1 MIKLSDIILD
11 EAVYTPYRTM
21 VQVVSNNT
29 SPSVL
34 ADLIRAL
41 PGVTTCTIAGSD
53 DAAKRYTFKVKI
65 ITQKPPSEALEAL
78 KKNAMSKYTEI
89 NAFKVAANSVERMK
103 RPGEY

>member
-1 MIKLSDIILD
+1 MKLSNIILD
-11 EAVYTPYRTM
+11 EANYTPYRTM
-21 VQVVSNNT
+21 VQVVSKDA

-53 DAAKRYTFKVKI
+53 EVTKKYTFKVKL
-65 ITQKPPSEALEAL
+65 ITQKPPSEALAAL
-78 KKNAMSKYTEI
+78 KQNAMSKYTEI

>member
-1 MIKLSDIILD
+1 MKLKDIILG
-11 EAVYTPYRTM
+11 EAVYTPYRVM
-21 VQVVSNNT
+21 VQVISNDT

-53 DAAKRYTFKVKI
+53 TTAKRYTFKVKI
-65 ITQKPPSEALEAL
+65 ITQKPATEALQAL

>member
-1 MIKLSDIILD
+1 MKLKDIILG
-11 EAVYTPYRTM
+11 EAIYTPYRAM
-21 VQVVSNNT
+21 VQVISREA

-53 DAAKRYTFKVKI
+53 DTANKYIFKVKL
-65 ITQKPPSEALEAL
+65 ITQKPAAEAFSSL
-78 KKNAMSKYTEI
+78 KSNAMSKYTEI

>member
-1 MIKLSDIILD
+1 MKLKDIILG
-11 EAVYTPYRTM
+11 EAIYTPYRAM
-21 VQVVSNNT
+21 VQVISRDT

-53 DAAKRYTFKVKI
+53 GPASKYTFKVKI
-65 ITQKPPSEALEAL
+65 ITQKPSSEAFASL
-78 KKNAMSKYTEI
+78 KSNAMSKYTEI
-89 NAFKVAANSVERMK
+89 NAFKVATNSVERMK

>member
-1 MIKLSDIILD
+1 MKLSKIILG
-11 EAVYTPYRTM
+11 EAIYTPYRTM
-21 VQVVSNNT
+21 VQVISKDT

-53 DAAKRYTFKVKI
+53 ETTNRYTFKVKI

-78 KKNAMSKYTEI
+78 KKNAMSKYVEI
-89 NAFKVAANSVERMK
+89 NSFKVATNSVERMK

>member
-1 MIKLSDIILD
+1 MKLSNIILD
-11 EAVYTPYRTM
+11 EAVYTPFRAM
-21 VQVVSNNT
+21 VQVVSSDS

-34 ADLIRAL
+34 DDLIRAL

-53 DAAKRYTFKVKI
+53 EVAKKYIFKVKL
-65 ITQKPPSEALEAL
+65 ITQKPPSEAFEAL

>member
-1 MIKLSDIILD
+1 MKLTNIILG
-11 EAVYTPYRTM
+11 EAIYTPYRVM
-21 VQVVSNNT
+21 VQVISRDT

-53 DAAKRYTFKVKI
+53 DITNKYTFKVKI
-65 ITQKPPSEALEAL
+65 ITQKPPSEALKSL
-78 KKNAMSKYTEI
+78 KQNAMSKYTEI
-89 NAFKVAANSVERMK
+89 NAFKIAANSVERMK

>member
-1 MIKLSDIILD
+1 MKLSKIILD
-11 EAVYTPYRTM
+11 EAIYTPYRAM
-21 VQVVSNNT
+21 VQVISNDA

-53 DAAKRYTFKVKI
+53 GATNKYTFKVKI
-65 ITQKPPSEALEAL
+65 ITQKPATEAFISL
-78 KKNAMSKYTEI
+78 KQNAMSKYTEI
-89 NAFKVAANSVERMK
+89 NAFKVANNSVERMK

>member
-11 EAVYTPYRTM
+11 EANYTPYRVM
-21 VQVVSNNT
+21 VQVISKDA
-29 SPSVL
+29 SPSVI

-41 PGVTTCTIAGSD
+41 PGVTTCTIAGSE
-53 DAAKRYTFKVKI
+53 ASSSRYTFKVKL
-65 ITQKPPSEALEAL
+65 ITQKPPSEALDAL

-89 NAFKVAANSVERMK
+89 NAFKVASNSVERMK

>member
-1 MIKLSDIILD
+1 MKLSEIILK
-11 EAVYTPYRTM
+11 EATYTPYRAM
-21 VQVVSNNT
+21 VQVISKDA

-53 DAAKRYTFKVKI
+53 DAANKYTFKVKI
-65 ITQKPPSEALEAL
+65 ITQKPASEAFSSL
-78 KKNAMSKYTEI
+78 KSNAMSRYVEI
-89 NAFKVAANSVERMK
+89 NAFTVATNSVERMK

>member
-1 MIKLSDIILD
+1 MKILD
-11 EAVYTPYRTM
+11 LLINEANYTPYRAMIQCT
-21 VQVVSNNT
+21 SRDA

-53 DAAKRYTFKVKI
+53 DNLNKYTFKVKI
-65 ITQKPPSEALEAL
+65 ITQKPASEAFAAL
-78 KKNAMSKYTEI
+78 KKNAIEKYIEI
-89 NAFKVAANSVERMK
+89 NTFQVADKSVERMR

>member
-1 MIKLSDIILD
+1 MKLKDIILG
-11 EAVYTPYRTM
+11 EAIYTPYRAM
-21 VQVVSNNT
+21 VQVVSRDT

-53 DAAKRYTFKVKI
+53 DVANKYIFKVKL
-65 ITQKPPSEALEAL
+65 ITTKPSSEAFTSL
-78 KKNAMSKYTEI
+78 KQNAMSKYVEI

>member
-1 MIKLSDIILD
+1 MKLSKILLG
-11 EAVYTPYRTM
+11 EAVYTPYRAM
-21 VQVVSNNT
+21 VQVISNDT

-53 DAAKRYTFKVKI
+53 DVSKKYTFKVKI
-65 ITQKPPSEALEAL
+65 ITQKPASEALASL
-78 KKNAMSKYTEI
+78 KSNAMSKYQEI

>member
-1 MIKLSDIILD
+1 MKLSNIILD
-11 EAVYTPYRTM
+11 EAVYTPFRAM
-21 VQVVSNNT
+21 VQVVSSDS

-53 DAAKRYTFKVKI
+53 EVAKKYIFKVKL
-65 ITQKPPSEALEAL
+65 ITQKPPSEAFEAL

>member
-1 MIKLSDIILD
+1 MKLSKIILD
-11 EAVYTPYRTM
+11 EAIYTPYRAM
-21 VQVVSNNT
+21 VQVLSRDT

-53 DAAKRYTFKVKI
+53 EVAKKYTFKVKI

-78 KKNAMSKYTEI
+78 KRNAMSKYTEI
-89 NAFKVAANSVERMK
+89 NAFKVASNSVERMK

>member
-1 MIKLSDIILD
+1 MKLSKIILD
-11 EAVYTPYRTM
+11 EAIYTPYRAM
-21 VQVVSNNT
+21 VQVVSSDA

-53 DAAKRYTFKVKI
+53 EVTKKYIFKVKL
-65 ITQKPPSEALEAL
+65 ITQKPPSEAFKAL
-78 KKNAMSKYTEI
+78 KDNAMSKYTEV
-89 NAFKVAANSVERMK
+89 NAFKIASNSVERMK

>member
-1 MIKLSDIILD
+1 MKLQDIILG
-11 EAVYTPYRTM
+11 EATYTPYRAM
-21 VQVVSNNT
+21 VQVVSRDA

-53 DAAKRYTFKVKI
+53 ETAKKYTFKVKI
-65 ITQKPPSEALEAL
+65 ITQKPPSEALKSL
-78 KKNAMSKYTEI
+78 KQNAMSKYVEI
-89 NAFKVAANSVERMK
+89 NAFKIASNSVERMK

>member
-1 MIKLSDIILD
+1 MKLADIILS
-11 EAVYTPYRTM
+11 EVTYTPYRAM
-21 VQVVSNNT
+21 VQVISQDA

-53 DAAKRYTFKVKI
+53 EARKTYTFKVKI
-65 ITQKPPSEALEAL
+65 ITQKPPSEAFTAL
-78 KKNAMSKYTEI
+78 KQTAMSKYSEV
-89 NAFKVAANSVERMK
+89 NSLKVAGKSVERMR

>member
-1 MIKLSDIILD
+1 MKLKDIIL
-11 EAVYTPYRTM
+11 EANYVPYRAM
-21 VQVVSNNT
+21 IQVVSKTT

-53 DAAKRYTFKVKI
+53 DAAKRYTFKVKL
-65 ITQKPPSEALEAL
+65 ITQKPPSEALEAMR
-78 KKNAMSKYTEI
+78 KNAISKYTEVD
-89 NAFKVAANSVERMK
+89 ALKVATNSVERMK

>member
-1 MIKLSDIILD
+1 MKLTNIILG
-11 EAVYTPYRTM
+11 EAIYIPYRVM
-21 VQVVSNNT
+21 VQVISRDT

-53 DAAKRYTFKVKI
+53 DVTNKYTFKVKI
-65 ITQKPPSEALEAL
+65 ITQKPPSEALKSL
-78 KKNAMSKYTEI
+78 KQNAMSKYTEI
-89 NAFKVAANSVERMK
+89 NAFKIASNSVERMK

>member
-1 MIKLSDIILD
+1 MKLHEIILG
-11 EAVYTPYRTM
+11 EAIYTPYRAM
-21 VQVVSNNT
+21 VQVISNDT

-53 DAAKRYTFKVKI
+53 DIAKKYVFKVKI
-65 ITQKPPSEALEAL
+65 ITQKSASEAFEAL
-78 KKNAMSKYTEI
+78 KKNAMSKYVEI
-89 NAFKVAANSVERMK
+89 NAFSVAPNSVERMK

>member
-1 MIKLSDIILD
+1 MKLSEIILQ
-11 EAVYTPYRTM
+11 EAIYTPYRAM
-21 VQVVSNNT
+21 VQVISNDT

-53 DAAKRYTFKVKI
+53 ATAKRYIFKVKI
-65 ITQKPPSEALEAL
+65 ITQKTASEAFESL
-78 KKNAMSKYTEI
+78 KQNAMSKYTEI
-89 NAFKVAANSVERMK
+89 NAFKVAGNSVERMK

>member
-1 MIKLSDIILD
+1 MKLSNIILG
-11 EAVYTPYRTM
+11 EANYTPYRAM
-21 VQVVSNNT
+21 VQVISRDA

-53 DAAKRYTFKVKI
+53 DTANKYIFKVKI
-65 ITQKPPSEALEAL
+65 ITQKGASEAFNSL
-78 KKNAMSKYTEI
+78 KKNAMSKYTEV
-89 NAFKVAANSVERMK
+89 NSFRVAPNSVEQMK